1 MGLTDSLEFAI
12 FFFLNRI
19 ADNQAETFDK
29 A

>member
-1 MGLTDSLEFAI
+1 MGLTDSLEFANI
-12 FFFLNRI
+12 FFFNRI